1 MSLLPSA
8 FCDRTLS
15 RQSRYLS
22 KSNISSVKVV
32 IQDNEIGIGL
42 IPETQSEPL
51 YKAQLIQG
59 IKRREIILKRVGFFS
74 EFGIVEFF
82 IAIMWF
88 LFISF
93 LPTPYYLFQRIGP
106 GTVVLIVWLLALV
119 SAMAI
124 SIVIFGKKGLGIY
137 YD

>member
-59 IKRREIILKRVGFFS
+59 IKRREIIL
-74 EFGIVEFF
+74 
-82 IAIMWF
+82 
-88 LFISF
+88 
-93 LPTPYYLFQRIGP
+93 
-106 GTVVLIVWLLALV
+106 
-119 SAMAI
+119 
-124 SIVIFGKKGLGIY
+124 
-137 YD
+137 